1 MNSVLRLRQT
11 RAIAGLQ
18 LSRVFFSRRNFWVYL
33 LAIFPS
39 VIFLVHGIKMKIDYR
54 LMSSH
59 ITSTAILESI
69 PEGAGEADIIEKAG
83 KPVTDKRYNVEPKK
97 QKIRHM
103 TYFDGECQWTL
114 FLIDGVLK
122 LKSKGK
128 RNRQIANFNED
139 RIVFAVMFQTYYLRL
154 AIFFG
159 CLGIFMNLFRGEMMD
174 KTLHFWFLVPAKREI
189 LLAGKYFAGIITA
202 VTIFCAG
209 ALLCFAIMLWPYHGA
224 QLTAFWQGQ
233 GVTHLFSYAS
243 AAALACIGYGS
254 VFLAFGLTL
263 RNPVIPAV
271 VLLFW
276 ENFNGILPALLQKLS
291 VLYYAQS
298 LCPVPIPVDDITPPL
313 PPLMRLL
320 ISPAEPPSVF
330 TAVSGIIVVT
340 LLVLWVASLVVRRL
354 EINYSTE

>member
-18 LSRVFFSRRNFWVYL
+18 LSRVFFSRRSLWVYL

-39 VIFLVHGIKMKIDYR
+39 VIFLVHGIKMKIDYK
-54 LMSSH
+54 LMPSH

-69 PEGAGEADIIEKAG
+69 SQGTGEEAIINKAG
-83 KPVTDKRYNVEPKK
+83 KPVTDRIYNARPN
-97 QKIRHM
+97 QNQNSFRQM
-103 TYFDGECQWTL
+103 TYFDGERQWTL
-114 FLIDGVLK
+114 FFKDGVMLE
-122 LKSKGK
+122 KGY
-128 RNRQIANFNED
+128 RQIANFNED
-139 RIVFAVMFQTYYLRL
+139 RMAFAVMFQTYYLRL
-154 AIFFG
+154 AVFFG
-159 CLGIFMNLFRGEMMD
+159 CLGIFINLFRGEMMD
-174 KTLHFWFLVPAKREI
+174 KTLHFWFLVPVRRDV
-189 LLAGKYFAGIITA
+189 LLMGKYLAGIITA

-243 AAALACIGYGS
+243 AAALACVGYGS

-320 ISPAEPPSVF
+320 ISPAEPPSVL
-330 TAVSGIIVVT
+330 TAVSGIIIVT